1 MEPSLTV
8 GALFTVCKIQV
19 MAEKKFISR
28 QSPERVFVIA
38 GKERTLVNIECERLL
53 ERLIDKEQRTM
64 GLFSADAEK
73 ISGGEVLDELQS
85 LPFLTE
91 KKVVLLKSADDFVR
105 KKRSLLENYFD
116 KPCPSSIL
124 ILCVQTWQRNTKL
137 AKKLPGIGRLISIT
151 QPKGRQLY
159 PRLIKYA
166 DEAYGK
172 KLGLN
177 AAELI
182 VQLTGEDVGRLY
194 SEIDK
199 LALYANGE
207 KTISLGHVEALT
219 GHNQMFNIFSVIGS
233 VNSGNTAEA
242 ISRLRV
248 MFEADRSSEYRFVA
262 GFAFHF
268 RRMFNARVL
277 LDKGLNSNEIAQKLN
292 IWGDRESFFR
302 QLRKMPLKRL
312 AAAMMQLAETD
323 YAIKTGRTKPQV
335 AAEKIIFSMAATAGK

>member
-1 MEPSLTV
+1 
-8 GALFTVCKIQV
+8 
-19 MAEKKFISR
+19 MAEKKSISR

-38 GKERTLVNIECERLL
+38 GKERSLVNIECERLL
-53 ERLIDKEQRTM
+53 DGLIDKDQRTT

-73 ISGGEVLDELQS
+73 ISGGEVLDELQI

-91 KKVVLLKSADDFVR
+91 KRVVLLKSADDFVR
-105 KKRSLLENYFD
+105 KNRSLLENYFD

-124 ILCVQTWQRNTKL
+124 ILCVQTWQGNTKL
-137 AKKLPGIGRLISIT
+137 AKKLPGIGRLISIA

-172 KLGLN
+172 KLSLN

-199 LALYANGE
+199 LALYANDE
-207 KTISLGHVEALT
+207 KAITLEHVEALT

-248 MFEADRSSEYRFVA
+248 MFEA
-262 GFAFHF
+262 
-268 RRMFNARVL
+268 
-277 LDKGLNSNEIAQKLN
+277 
-292 IWGDRESFFR
+292 
-302 QLRKMPLKRL
+302 
-312 AAAMMQLAETD
+312 
-323 YAIKTGRTKPQV
+323 
-335 AAEKIIFSMAATAGK
+335 